1 MTQYDVILS
10 LKDIKLSI
18 IFFGVKTKE
27 ILPSLKSP
35 VPASRCRLVSTTL
48 QDKLGKLIKVNENT
62 YQTINKLKIKYTWPT
77 SNTGTVANIVIQ
89 KVPINYNFIT
99 KTIGVSCE
107 WT

>member
-1 MTQYDVILS
+1 MIYNSIESTLPIDSIRCYVITEGY
-10 LKDIKLSI
+10 KTVNY
-18 IFFGVKTKE
+18 FFGVKTKE

-77 SNTGTVANIVIQ
+77 SNAGTVANIV
-89 KVPINYNFIT
+89 F
-99 KTIGVSCE
+99 
-107 WT
+107 